1 MEIKI
6 RKKLPLLIV
15 CLIVTLLVFPGC
27 SSKFFGDSA
36 AGGNAFKAMLSQ
48 FWANVRPVRDLAVA
62 HYKLGRFYQQKRQH
76 QKAIIEFKKAIHS
89 YPEYIT
95 AYNGLGMAYDAVSD
109 YENAELAY
117 SKAISL
123 NPKLAYLYNN
133 LGYSYLCRGDH
144 DAAVKHFEK
153 AANLDGKKSRINN
166 NLQLARAK
174 SIENKQAQEQQTM
187 IVVTNELVEESLE
200 IQTAEVESIVIE
212 QTNGKVDNAFDPSE
226 LKQAESDDQESNT
239 KQLVANTDSVSGKIR
254 NSVIN
259 SPPVASYSLK
269 PTVNPEQSGEE
280 TDGEQSQ
287 KENVRRPVGIEVVN
301 GNGVNGMAR
310 RTVRYLEKK
319 GLRFNKISTAQHSG
333 FDKTEILYK
342 DGYLQE
348 AYIVAKLIPG
358 YQDFTKLN
366 SLSSSNLHV
375 QLLVGRDFLFSQH
388 IFR

>member
-6 RKKLPLLIV
+6 RKKHPLLMV
-15 CLIVTLLVFPGC
+15 CLIVTLLVFPSC
-27 SSKFFGDSA
+27 SSKFLGNSGS
-36 AGGNAFKAMLSQ
+36 GGNAFKAMLSQ

-62 HYKLGRFYQQKRQH
+62 QYKLGRFYQQKGQH

-95 AYNGLGMAYDAVSD
+95 AHNALGMAYDAVSD

-144 DAAVKHFEK
+144 DAAVQYFEK

-166 NLQLARAK
+166 NLQLARSK
-174 SIENKQAQEQQTM
+174 NKEKG
-187 IVVTNELVEESLE
+187 SR
-200 IQTAEVESIVIE
+200 S
-212 QTNGKVDNAFDPSE
+212 
-226 LKQAESDDQESNT
+226 
-239 KQLVANTDSVSGKIR
+239 
-254 NSVIN
+254 
-259 SPPVASYSLK
+259 
-269 PTVNPEQSGEE
+269 
-280 TDGEQSQ
+280 
-287 KENVRRPVGIEVVN
+287 VGIEVAN

-310 RTVRYLEKK
+310 RTAGYLEKK
-319 GLRFNKISTAQHSG
+319 GLNVYKISDAQHFG
-333 FDKTEILYK
+333 FSKTKILYK

-348 AYIVAKLIPG
+348 AYMVAKLIPG

-375 QLLVGRDFLFSQH
+375 RLLLGRNSISSQH
-388 IFR
+388 ILR